1 MQFLKLVRKRSFL
14 SELVYTILNIALAV
28 GVLLA
33 VLYTETIW
41 LALVLVLLSK
51 WRILAVRPR
60 FWWAN
65 VQSNVVDLIVS
76 ISVVIHMN
84 AIAISQLP
92 ETQKIPLLIGFTGLY
107 VGLLLLVKP
116 RSKRSF
122 MVAQAGIALFLG
134 SSAVFM
140 VGYAL
145 PVSIIVIIMW
155 LIGYA
160 SVRHMLTSYDAETHP
175 LFLSLVGG
183 LTVAE
188 LSWVGYHWA
197 VAYHVPGLQALMV
210 PQISIILILVAFLTY
225 KLYDS
230 FYHNARIRPADVLLP
245 LLFTASALVVVLTL
259 FNGIP
264 TAI

>member
-1 MQFLKLVRKRSFL
+1 MQLLKLVRKRSFL

-28 GVLLA
+28 AVLLA

-41 LALVLVLLSK
+41 LALGLVLLSK
-51 WRILAVRPR
+51 WRIFAVRPR

-65 VQSNVVDLIVS
+65 VHSNIVDLLVS
-76 ISVVIHMN
+76 VSVVIHMN
-84 AIAISQLP
+84 SIAISQLAS
-92 ETQKIPLLIGFTGLY
+92 TQKIPLLIAFTALY
-107 VGLLLLVKP
+107 VIWLLFIKP

-134 SSAVFM
+134 SSALFM
-140 VGYAL
+140 VGYAW
-145 PVSIIVIIMW
+145 PVSLVVIVMW

-183 LTVAE
+183 LTAAE
-188 LSWVGYHWA
+188 ISWVGYHWA
-197 VAYHVPGLQALMV
+197 VAYPIPTLQALMV
-210 PQISIILILVAFLTY
+210 PQISIILILVAFLAY

-230 FYHNARIRPADVLLP
+230 FYHHARIRPTDVLLP